1 MMQCK
6 GTHFFESFFKCQF
19 CQLPHVMYLF
29 YHLSASHFAY
39 FSNNGSNDFQIVLL
53 LDITTTQGYLSTVDE
68 RA

>member
-1 MMQCK
+1 
-6 GTHFFESFFKCQF
+6 
-19 CQLPHVMYLF
+19 MYLF